1 MYSPL
6 NAAGISP
13 TIPASKDQLIRVMQ
27 DPNYAAA
34 VGIPQYKAMVMLQE
48 MNKKAPVQPQTQTV
62 AQQLVA
68 QAEPHPQQAGLS
80 QLPVGDHMFQEKNYA
95 GGGIIAFTPGGGVGN
110 DGMTDAQRKADE
122 AYQEWLKTAGPDFPK
137 PNYDYPNSVLNEFGV
152 PTPKKDDSKLVL
164 GMPGPTADIQKNQ
177 LSSMGIDPNATNGLN
192 WQSQIKPPAPAVNP
206 VPTGNF
212 SDYLKSPVSNVAP
225 TGNNPNV
232 SLAANAAA
240 GAEPSLD
247 PMSIM
252 NASVNRF
259 GKQIDEKGIRS
270 LYDNAK
276 VDSKDI
282 AKNTVNMFNDL
293 VGPDEASDKLTEK
306 LNKMAEKTKHDE
318 DTAPWMALA
327 QAGFAMAAGKSRF
340 ALQNIAEG
348 GTAGLKAYNDAKE
361 KNEAAELQQLN
372 IQNQLNKAQRAERI
386 SAVTMGINSQQH
398 IDDLNHATEL
408 AKINAGIEIQKANND
423 NLIKAA
429 ELGPKSAYYLGEAYK
444 AKKEGEVYGSVGKL
458 SGKGMLTE
466 DQIAKEYASYQS
478 KLGYKNY
485 APNMTL
491 GQFAAKLRSEFSGN
505 QADIPTAPTGGS
517 FVTDSKTGEVHY
529 VPATK

>member
-48 MNKKAPVQPQTQTV
+48 MNKKAPAQPQTQTV

-177 LSSMGIDPNATNGLN
+177 LSSMGVHPDWT
-192 WQSQIKPPAPAVNP
+192 SQLKPPAPAANP
-206 VPTGNF
+206 TPTPTGNF

-240 GAEPSLD
+240 GAEPSMD
-247 PMSIM
+247 PMASM

-282 AKNTVNMFNDL
+282 AKNTVNMFNEL
-293 VGPDEASDKLTEK
+293 VGPDESTDKLTEK

-372 IQNQLNKAQRAERI
+372 IQNQLNKAQRAEKI
-386 SAVTMGINSQQH
+386 SAVTTGINSQQH

-444 AKKEGEVYGSVGKL
+444 AKKEGDYYGSGAKL
-458 SGKGMLTE
+458 EGKGALTDTQKLTHWTNYNRDPGSYGLKKGLSQKDFYDFLE
-466 DQIAKEYASYQS
+466 GKSPASQGP
-478 KLGYKNY
+478 K
-485 APNMTL
+485 
-491 GQFAAKLRSEFSGN
+491 
-505 QADIPTAPTGGS
+505 IGS
-517 FVTDSKTGEVHY
+517 FVTDPKTNETHY
-529 VPATK
+529 LRATD

>member
-13 TIPASKDQLIRVMQ
+13 PIPATKEQLSRAIT

-34 VGIPQYKAMVMLQE
+34 VGIPAYKAMIMLQE
-48 MNKKAPVQPQTQTV
+48 MNKKPPAQPQTQTV

-95 GGGIIAFTPGGGVGN
+95 GGGIIAFTPGGGVGD
-110 DGMTDAQRKADE
+110 DGMTEAQRKASED
-122 AYQEWLKTAGPDFPK
+122 YQNWLKTSLFHSDEPIQ
-137 PNYDYPNSVLNEFGV
+137 
-152 PTPKKDDSKLVL
+152 DDSKLVL
-164 GMPGPTADIQKNQ
+164 GRP
-177 LSSMGIDPNATNGLN
+177 GLN
-192 WQSQIKPPAPAVNP
+192 ENPSFNFAQPIRENSNFTKPTSGLDWQSQIKPPAPAANP
-206 VPTGNF
+206 APAPIGNF
-212 SDYLKSPVSNVAP
+212 SDYLKSPASNVAP

-232 SLAANAAA
+232 SLAANAAT

-247 PMSIM
+247 PMAAM

-259 GKQIDEKGIRS
+259 GKQIDEKGIKS

-282 AKNTVNMFNDL
+282 AKNTVNMFNEL
-293 VGPDEASDKLTEK
+293 VGPDESTDKLTEK

-372 IQNQLNKAQRAERI
+372 IQNQLNKAQRAEKI
-386 SAVTMGINSQQH
+386 SAATMGINSQQH

-408 AKINAGIEIQKANND
+408 AKINAGIQIQKD
-423 NLIKAA
+423 NYDNIIKAA
-429 ELGPKSAYYLGEAYK
+429 ELGPKAELYTGEAFK
-444 AKKEGEVYGSVGKL
+444 NRKEGDYYGSVGKL

-485 APNMTL
+485 PPNMPL
-491 GQFAAKLRSEFSGN
+491 SQFAAKLRSEFSGN